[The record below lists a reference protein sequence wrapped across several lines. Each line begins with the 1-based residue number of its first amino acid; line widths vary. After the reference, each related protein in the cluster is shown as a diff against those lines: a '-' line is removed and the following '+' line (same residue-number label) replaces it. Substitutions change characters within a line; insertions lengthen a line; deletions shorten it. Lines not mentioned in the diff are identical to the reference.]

1 MLVAVFTPS
10 FHDSSLSIS
19 DLSEQLNFL
28 PFYNHLGTF
37 GSGPKPFNFQGGSI
51 LYLVTGVNNESMGEK
66 IETEKNQ

>member
-1 MLVAVFTPS
+1 MLAAVFTPS

-37 GSGPKPFNFQGGSI
+37 GSGPKPFNIQGGSI
-51 LYLVTGVNNESMGEK
+51 L
-66 IETEKNQ
+66 